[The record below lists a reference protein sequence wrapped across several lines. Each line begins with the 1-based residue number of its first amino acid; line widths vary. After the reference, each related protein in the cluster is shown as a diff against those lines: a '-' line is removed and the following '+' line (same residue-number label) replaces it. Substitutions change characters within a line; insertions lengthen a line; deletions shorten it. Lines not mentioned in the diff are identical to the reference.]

1 MWQILQLLFPK
12 LLFFSLHNMD
22 EFNFK
27 PAWYRINKI
36 IQLTKP
42 VFGRFQ
48 NGCNREVIEPRVVQF
63 WAEIIRVISNRTHAA
78 RSFDFE
84 ITRMISAQIALHSV
98 QLPLLIGLHLVL
110 YHYKSR
116 ASFDLFTVHFEV
128 ARSKGV

>member
-1 MWQILQLLFPK
+1 
-12 LLFFSLHNMD
+12 MD

-63 WAEIIRVISNRTHAA
+63 WAEIIRVISNGTHAT

-84 ITRMISAQIALHSV
+84 ITRMISAHKHGGSI
-98 QLPLLIGLHLVL
+98 
-110 YHYKSR
+110 
-116 ASFDLFTVHFEV
+116 
-128 ARSKGV
+128 RSHDCYLKRCFKKI

>member
-63 WAEIIRVISNRTHAA
+63 WAEI
-78 RSFDFE
+78 
-84 ITRMISAQIALHSV
+84 TRMISAQIALHSV

-116 ASFDLFTVHFEV
+116 ASFDLFAVHFEV